1 MLVTHSSAIKDTQ
14 RLQESRVSAAMVGE
28 ADTQTPTSNKSTSVT
43 AEKGSQHQVLSRWV
57 ALATVTKSMGNSE
70 QSARTLKQLSYQLK
84 TLSARINQQASPNGV
99 NPQQIA
105 SAVSKM
111 KAQLQQGG
119 VNGKLLSRDPA
130 AHSVT
135 RELTNKVDL
144 LSPKALDEQV
154 SIVMGRSG
162 KAVSFSLP
170 AYADKSANLETL
182 QQAFSSQ
189 EIAVTVSERDTLLF
203 TASKDAS
210 SALKEPWLMM
220 GKGVRIAAGNPVS
233 VSLSEEPHALD
244 ALQQLAQRHNTASD
258 VYQQQ
263 IAQLQRSIRA
273 SLQNIELQ
281 RQQILQRLQQIQ
293 RSPAGADELQEL
305 TQQVQQILN
314 QPDQNAVTILV
325 SQANITRNLVSF
337 SLSSSR

>member
-1 MLVTHSSAIKDTQ
+1 MLVTNTSAISDTQ
-14 RLQESRVSAAMVGE
+14 RLQENRVTSAAVNDAGQ
-28 ADTQTPTSNKSTSVT
+28 QTTTDNKAATVT

-70 QSARTLKQLSYQLK
+70 QSARTLKQLSYQLRA
-84 TLSARINQQASPNGV
+84 LSSRINQQAPNKGAV
-99 NPQQIA
+99 QSQVA
-105 SAVSKM
+105 SAVSQM
-111 KAQLQQGG
+111 KALLQQGG
-119 VNGKLLSRDPA
+119 VNGKLRSSDPA
-130 AHSVT
+130 VQSVT

-144 LSPKALDEQV
+144 LSAKALDEQV

-170 AYADKSANLETL
+170 AYANKSANLSTL
-182 QQAFSSQ
+182 QQAFAGQDIS
-189 EIAVTVSERDTLLF
+189 VGVSERDTLLF
-203 TASKDAS
+203 SASKEAS

-233 VSLSEEPHALD
+233 VSLNEEPHALD
-244 ALQQLAQRHNTASD
+244 KLQQLAQTQNTANEA
-258 VYQQQ
+258 YQQQ

-273 SLQNIELQ
+273 SLQNIENQ

-293 RSPAGADELQEL
+293 RSPAGETELQEL

-314 QPDQNAVTILV
+314 QPDQNAVSILV

-337 SLSSSR
+337 SLSSGR